1 MSIIIKDR
9 RMVVLAL
16 KRQVT
21 VYSEKSTELRD
32 GYKGV
37 FSPAKSNNYL
47 NSVFS
52 ILDNTISNKH
62 LLSMPPYSRCYTIH
76 FTHTI

>member
-16 KRQVT
+16 KKQVT
-21 VYSEKSTELRD
+21 VYSEKSTKLRD
-32 GYKGV
+32 GCKGV
-37 FSPAKSNNYL
+37 FSPAKYNNNHNYL

-52 ILDNTISNKH
+52 ILDNIIGN
-62 LLSMPPYSRCYTIH
+62 
-76 FTHTI
+76 

>member
-1 MSIIIKDR
+1 
-9 RMVVLAL
+9 MVVLAL

-37 FSPAKSNNYL
+37 FYL
-47 NSVFS
+47 VYKE
-52 ILDNTISNKH
+52 IQ
-62 LLSMPPYSRCYTIH
+62 LSATQ
-76 FTHTI
+76 

>member
-1 MSIIIKDR
+1 MSIIIKE

-16 KRQVT
+16 KKQVT
-21 VYSEKSTELRD
+21 VYSEKSTKLRD

-37 FSPAKSNNYL
+37 FSPAKSNNNNDL

-52 ILDNTISNKH
+52 SLDNTISN
-62 LLSMPPYSRCYTIH
+62 
-76 FTHTI
+76 